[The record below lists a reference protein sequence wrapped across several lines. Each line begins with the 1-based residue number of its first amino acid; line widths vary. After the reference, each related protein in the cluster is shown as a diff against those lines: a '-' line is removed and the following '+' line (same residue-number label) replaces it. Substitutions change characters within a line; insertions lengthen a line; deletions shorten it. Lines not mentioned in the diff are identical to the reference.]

1 MKITK
6 VASTYNPEHI
16 KVGIVH
22 IGLGAFV
29 RAHLAVYT
37 EKVLNESGGNW
48 GICAVNIRS
57 NQKIVQALQAQNCQ
71 YTIAEYASSEDV
83 VLREINSI
91 REVMFAAN
99 GESKKLIARLQ
110 DEAIKIVSLTVTE
123 KGYFL
128 NPSDRKLKFND
139 ESVQHD
145 LKNPDTPKTA
155 IGILVAALK
164 LRFENNLS
172 AFTILSCDNMPNNG
186 ESTKSAVLQFSEKLS
201 PALSA
206 WIKNTVS
213 FPSCMVDRIVPAVT
227 DESLS
232 TVNELMAK
240 NNASYK
246 NDHTAIACESFTQ
259 WVIEDDFPEGRP
271 DWQNAGASI
280 VNNVAPY
287 EDMKLR
293 LLNGSHSLLAYLGVL
308 ASLET
313 VSDCMSQPDFIALIK
328 QYMLHEA
335 IPTLEMP
342 EGENLS
348 EYVDSLVKRFSN
360 DSLRHKTVQIA
371 MDGSQK
377 IPQRWLMGADLLLQ
391 REGFPKVTALG
402 VAAWM
407 RYVAGVSEQGELFEV
422 SDPMASELKG
432 ICNENSNTES
442 RVNALMQ
449 TQPFTHTSLAMHK
462 EFVAHVIS
470 YSRELEAFG
479 ARKTVATFISNIRG

>member
-6 VASTYNPEHI
+6 IASTYNPEHT

-37 EKVLNESGGNW
+37 QKVLNEGGGDW
-48 GICAVNIRS
+48 GVCAVNIRS
-57 NQKIVQALQAQNCQ
+57 NQKIVETLQGQNCQ
-71 YTIAEYASSEDV
+71 YTIAEYASSKNV
-83 VLREINSI
+83 VLREVNSI
-91 REVMFAAN
+91 REVMFAGN
-99 GESKKLIARLQ
+99 GESKKLITRLQ

-128 NPSDRKLKFND
+128 NPSDRKLKFTD
-139 ESVQHD
+139 ENIQHD

-164 LRFENNLS
+164 LRFENNLA
-172 AFTILSCDNMPNNG
+172 AFTVLSCDNMPNNG
-186 ESTKSAVLQFSEKLS
+186 ESTKSAVLQFSEKLN

-227 DESLS
+227 DESLVA
-232 TVNELMAK
+232 VNGLMAE
-240 NNASYK
+240 NNPTHK
-246 NDHTAIACESFTQ
+246 TDNTAIACESFTQ
-259 WVIEDDFPEGRP
+259 WVIEDDFPGGRP
-271 DWQNAGASI
+271 SWQNAGASI
-280 VNNVAPY
+280 VNNVEPY

-293 LLNGSHSLLAYLGVL
+293 LLNGSHSLLAYLGAL

-313 VSDCMSQPDFIALIK
+313 VSDCMDQPDFIALIK
-328 QYMLHEA
+328 QYMLNEA

-348 EYVDSLVKRFSN
+348 DYVNSLVKRFSN

-391 REGFPKVTALG
+391 QGGLPKVTALG

-407 RYVAGVSEQGELFEV
+407 RYVTGVSEQGELFEV
-422 SDPMASELKG
+422 NDPMASELKE
-432 ICNENSNTES
+432 ICNKNSNIES

-449 TQPFTHTSLAMHK
+449 TQPFVQTSLLKHK
-462 EFVAHVIS
+462 EFVAHVVS
-470 YSRELEAFG
+470 FSHELELFG
-479 ARKTVATFISNIRG
+479 ARKTVATFIGNIRG